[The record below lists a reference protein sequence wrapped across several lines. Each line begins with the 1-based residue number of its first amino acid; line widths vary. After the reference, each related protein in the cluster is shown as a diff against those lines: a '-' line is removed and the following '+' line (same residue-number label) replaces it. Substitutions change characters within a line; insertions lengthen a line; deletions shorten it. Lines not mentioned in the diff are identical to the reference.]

1 MVSLNGKLTRKLR
14 KLKGA
19 LKKWNGDNRNVLENK
34 IVECEDRIKML
45 DEISDQIVL
54 NEGEMEEL
62 KRLNVELWEATKFK
76 ESLWRQKSRM
86 MWLKEGDANTAFF
99 HRAIKIKAKRK
110 TIYKMKI
117 GRSWCNDP
125 NELKMKVFDFFKNHF
140 RERGRNWR
148 MKIELDFKRLKE
160 SDVEK
165 LEVPFSLEEIR
176 DAIWS
181 CEESKAPEP
190 DGFNMCFFRRCWN
203 IVKEDVFRMMSD
215 FYRTGKME
223 KSINC
228 SFISLIP
235 KTYNPNEIANF
246 HPICLVSSL
255 YKIVAKVLSQR
266 LKAVIGELVSE
277 TQCVFIR
284 GRQIFD
290 G

>member
-1 MVSLNGKLTRKLR
+1 MGSLNGQLTRKLR

-19 LKKWNGDNRNVLENK
+19 LKKWNRDNHNVLENR
-34 IVECEDRIKML
+34 IVECEDRIKMI
-45 DEISDQIVL
+45 DGISDQRVL

-62 KRLNVELWEATKFK
+62 KRLNVEFWEAMKFK

-99 HRAIKIKAKRK
+99 HRAIKIKAKKKK
-110 TIYKMKI
+110 TIYRMKI

-125 NELKMKVFDFFKNHF
+125 KELKMKVYDFFKNHF
-140 RERGRNWR
+140 RGSGRNWR
-148 MKIELDFKRLKE
+148 MKMELDFKRLKE
-160 SDVEK
+160 SDAKK
-165 LEVPFSLEEIR
+165 LEVPFSIEEIR

-181 CEESKAPEP
+181 CEEIKAPGP
-190 DGFNMCFFRRCWN
+190 NGFNMCFFRRCWN

-215 FYRTGKME
+215 FHRIGKLE

-228 SFISLIP
+228 SFIVLIP
-235 KTYNPNEIANF
+235 KTDNPNKIADF
-246 HPICLVSSL
+246 RPICLVSSL

-266 LKAVIGELVSE
+266 LRAIIGELVSE

-284 GRQIFD
+284 RRQIFY
-290 G
+290 